1 MKFAAKLSAEV
12 AALNPR
18 LSAVYVPAEDESED
32 SEIQLRLDGK
42 ETGIGLQIGAG
53 YAGINRWVEA
63 ELASYEL
70 FFGETLEE
78 AGAAMIQM
86 IKDGNLP

>member
-1 MKFAAKLSAEV
+1 MKFAIKLSAAV
-12 AALNPR
+12 SALNPR
-18 LSAVYVPAEDESED
+18 LSAVYVPAQDESED

-63 ELASYEL
+63 EEASYEL
-70 FFGETLEE
+70 FFGETPER
-78 AGAAMIQM
+78 
-86 IKDGNLP
+86 PCFR

>member
-1 MKFAAKLSAEV
+1 MKFAVKLSAQV

-32 SEIQLRLDGK
+32 PEIQLRLDGS
-42 ETGIGLQIGAG
+42 ETGVGLQLGAG

-63 ELASYEL
+63 EQASYEL
-70 FFGETLEE
+70 FFGETPDE
-78 AGAAMIQM
+78 AGEALLQM
-86 IKDGNLP
+86 IKDGKVP